1 MRRVN
6 PDYMDKKKEDQQ
18 IKEKTKKN
26 DSQQGT
32 KNNQASGMWQFVK
45 NLFIVNDYVF
55 DELFN
60 LDRIRMSKKSP
71 KGSKQAQDGENS
83 EDRDKQKRHG
93 QREDEHK
100 SGFKYPKKAFTVAE
114 LKSKKEKHRNSE
126 KLDPERLP
134 VSTDIEINLDTLRK
148 LFNLPKNRDVV
159 IREFSIP
166 LNGDTRAA
174 IIYIDGAA
182 DTKLIDGYVLQP
194 LMVLSNLNKSEA
206 GEKDLFISVKNLLV
220 PVNQVAIAEN
230 LQEIIDGIVNGDS
243 AIIINHSNKAL
254 IVETKGWPVRG
265 VGDPKNEKVT
275 QGPQDAFNESFR
287 QNLALV
293 RKRIRS
299 NALVTEYFKIGWRS
313 KTDLALLYLDG
324 VANKKIIR
332 EMRKRLKSIKI
343 AYITDTGIIQ
353 QLVGDSP
360 HSLIPTTLATE
371 RPDRVSAFLNEG
383 HVAIIMDGS
392 PFAIIAPITVWGLL
406 HSPEDYYLNPV
417 VGSFIRIIRVISF
430 FLGVITPAF
439 YIAITNYHPEM
450 IPTDLLLA
458 IAASR
463 ENVPF
468 PVIAE
473 VLMMEFSFE
482 LIREAG
488 LRIPSLMGP
497 TIGIVGALIL
507 GQAAV
512 QANIVSPL
520 LVIVVAVTALSSFT
534 IPNIAFSY
542 TVRLMRFLFIAMASV
557 TGFLGIAFCL
567 MLLTFIVTGM
577 KSLGVSMLAPIAPFR
592 PRSGDIVLRR
602 PFFSFD
608 SMPKYVKPQLKYLQV
623 KLIRKWD
630 PISRNKV
637 KGD

>member
-1 MRRVN
+1 MG
-6 PDYMDKKKEDQQ
+6 
-18 IKEKTKKN
+18 KKN
-26 DSQQGT
+26 NSQREGA
-32 KNNQASGMWQFVK
+32 KRSKIWQLIK
-45 NLFIVNDYVF
+45 NLFVVNDYVF
-55 DELFN
+55 DEMFN
-60 LDRIRMSKKSP
+60 LDRIKISEKTSK
-71 KGSKQAQDGENS
+71 GGKQVGVSEVQGQDQDKEKENV
-83 EDRDKQKRHG
+83 Q
-93 QREDEHK
+93 K
-100 SGFKYPKKAFTVAE
+100 SGFRHPKRALSVAE
-114 LKSKKEKHRNSE
+114 LKAKNEKPQKGE
-126 KLDPERLP
+126 KTDPAKLS
-134 VSTDIEINLDTLRK
+134 VSPDIDITLEALRK
-148 LFNLPKNRDVV
+148 LFHLPKNRDIV

-166 LNGDTRAA
+166 INGQTRAA

-182 DTKLIDGYVLQP
+182 DSKLIDGFVLQP
-194 LMVLSNLNKSEA
+194 LMVLSNLNKPEI
-206 GEKDLFISVKNLLV
+206 EEKNLFQAIKNQLV
-220 PVNQVAIAEN
+220 PSNQVAVAGN
-230 LQEIIDGIVNGDS
+230 LREVMGGVVNGDT
-243 AIIINHSNKAL
+243 AIILDRSDKAL
-254 IVETKGWPVRG
+254 IVETKGWPIRS

-287 QNLALV
+287 LNLALV

-299 NALVTEYFKIGWRS
+299 SSLVTEYFKIGWRS
-313 KTDLALLYLDG
+313 QTDLALLYLEG
-324 VANKKIIR
+324 VANKKIVS
-332 EMRKRLKSIKI
+332 EMRKRIKAIKI

-360 HSLIPTTLATE
+360 YSIIPTSLATE

-383 HVAIIMDGS
+383 HIAIIMDGS
-392 PFAIIAPITVWGLL
+392 PFAIIAPITIWGLL

-417 VGSFIRIIRVISF
+417 VGSFIRIIRVVAF
-430 FLGVITPAF
+430 FIGVITPSF

-468 PVIAE
+468 PVIVE
-473 VLMMEFSFE
+473 VLLMEFSFE

-512 QANIVSPL
+512 QANIVSPI
-520 LVIVVAVTALSSFT
+520 LVIIVAVTALSSFA

-542 TVRLMRFLFIAMASV
+542 TVRLLRFVFIFLASI
-557 TGFLGIAFCL
+557 TGFFGIAFGL
-567 MLLTFIVTGM
+567 MVLTYIVTGM
-577 KSLGVSMLAPIAPFR
+577 KSLGVSMLAPVAPFR
-592 PRSGDIVLRR
+592 PMSGDIVLRR

-608 SMPKYVKPQLKYLQV
+608 SMPKYTKPQTKFMQV

-630 PISRNKV
+630 PVSRNRV
-637 KGD
+637 KGDW

>member
-1 MRRVN
+1 MSN
-6 PDYMDKKKEDQQ
+6 KKDSFKG
-18 IKEKTKKN
+18 KKD
-26 DSQQGT
+26 DST
-32 KNNQASGMWQFVK
+32 SESFMLSKIWQFVK
-45 NLFIVNDYVF
+45 NLFVVNDYVF

-60 LDRIRMSKKSP
+60 IDRVRMSGKKPEGGNQSGNSKDPGQEKPSDDNRKSAFRHP
-71 KGSKQAQDGENS
+71 KRA
-83 EDRDKQKRHG
+83 
-93 QREDEHK
+93 
-100 SGFKYPKKAFTVAE
+100 YTVAE
-114 LKSKKEKHRNSE
+114 LKAKKEKQQIGGKADLE
-126 KLDPERLP
+126 KLP
-134 VSTDIEINLDTLRK
+134 VSADIDINLELLRK
-148 LFNLPKNRDVV
+148 LFNLPKNKDIIV
-159 IREFSIP
+159 REFSIP
-166 LNGDTRAA
+166 YHNETRAA

-182 DTKLIDGYVLQP
+182 NTQIIDGYVLQP
-194 LMVLSNLNKSEA
+194 LMVLSNLNKPET
-206 GEKDLFISVKNLLV
+206 EDHNLFQTVKNLLV
-220 PVNQVAIAEN
+220 PTNQTAVADSIKKV
-230 LQEIIDGIVNGDS
+230 IDGVVNGDT
-243 AIIINHSNKAL
+243 AIIIDRSDKVL
-254 IVETKGWPVRG
+254 IVETKGWPVRSI
-265 VGDPKNEKVT
+265 GDPKNEKVT

-287 QNLALV
+287 QNLALI

-299 NALVTEYFKIGWRS
+299 RSLVTEYFKIGWRS
-313 KTDLALLYLDG
+313 QTDLALLYLDG
-324 VANKKIIR
+324 VTNKKIIS
-332 EMRKRLKSIKI
+332 EMRKRLKAIKM

-360 HSLIPTTLATE
+360 YSLIPTSLATE
-371 RPDRVSAFLNEG
+371 RPDRVTAFLNEG
-383 HVAIIMDGS
+383 HIAIIMDGS
-392 PFAIIAPITVWGLL
+392 PFAIIAPITIWGLL

-430 FLGVITPAF
+430 FVGVITPAF

-473 VLMMEFSFE
+473 VLMMEFAFE

-512 QANIVSPL
+512 QANIVSPI
-520 LVIVVAVTALSSFT
+520 LVIVVALTALSSFT

-542 TVRLMRFLFIAMASV
+542 TVRLLRFVFIFLASI
-557 TGFLGIAFCL
+557 TGFFGIAFGL
-567 MLLTFIVTGM
+567 LVLTFIVTGM
-577 KSLGVSMLAPIAPFR
+577 KSLGVSMLAPVAPFR
-592 PRSGDIVLRR
+592 PMSGDIVLRR

-608 SMPKYVKPQLKYLQV
+608 SVPKYTKPQVKFQQV

-630 PISRNKV
+630 PVSRNRV
-637 KGD
+637 KGDS

>member
-1 MRRVN
+1 MV
-6 PDYMDKKKEDQQ
+6 KKKEDQEV
-18 IKEKTKKN
+18 KEKQFEKSKTQNDTNKKN
-26 DSQQGT
+26 QPSRI
-32 KNNQASGMWQFVK
+32 WQFVK
-45 NLFIVNDYVF
+45 NLFVVNDYVF

-60 LDRIRMSKKSP
+60 LDRVRMSKKSP
-71 KGSKQAQDGENS
+71 KGTEDSKGGKNS
-83 EDRDKQKRHG
+83 EGQDKQKRDG
-93 QREDEHK
+93 QNEGEHK
-100 SGFKYPKKAFTVAE
+100 SGFKHAKKAYTVAE
-114 LKSKKEKHRNSE
+114 LKTQKEKQWNNKKLSPE
-126 KLDPERLP
+126 KLS

-148 LFNLPKNRDVV
+148 LFKLPKNRDIV

-166 LNGDTRAA
+166 CSGKTRAA
-174 IIYIDGAA
+174 IMYIDGAA
-182 DTKLIDGYVLQP
+182 DTRLIDGYVLQP
-194 LMVLSNLNKSEA
+194 LMVFSNLNTSEA
-206 GEKDLFISVKNLLV
+206 AERNLFKTVKDLLV
-220 PVNQVAIAEN
+220 PVNQVAVAEN
-230 LQEIIDGIVNGDS
+230 MQEIIDGIVNGDS
-243 AIIINHSNKAL
+243 AIIIDNSDKAL
-254 IVETKGWPVRG
+254 IVETKGWPGRG

-299 NALVTEYFKIGWRS
+299 SALVTEYLKIGWRS

-324 VANKKIIR
+324 VANKKIVR

-353 QLVGDSP
+353 QLVSDSP
-360 HSLIPTTLATE
+360 YSVVPTSLATE
-371 RPDRVSAFLNEG
+371 RPDRVTAFLNEG
-383 HVAIIMDGS
+383 HIAVIMDGS
-392 PFAIIAPITVWGLL
+392 PFAIIAPITIWGLL

-417 VGSFIRIIRVISF
+417 VGSFTRIIRVISF
-430 FLGVITPAF
+430 FLGVMTPAF
-439 YIAITNYHPEM
+439 YVAITNYHPEM

-458 IAASR
+458 IAATR

-473 VLMMEFSFE
+473 VLLMEFSFE

-488 LRIPSLMGP
+488 VRIPSLLGP

-512 QANIVSPL
+512 QANIVSPI
-520 LVIVVAVTALSSFT
+520 LVIVVAITALSSFT

-542 TVRLMRFLFIAMASV
+542 TVRLLRFVLIFLASV
-557 TGFLGIAFCL
+557 TGFFGIAFGL
-567 MLLTFIVTGM
+567 MALTYMVTGM
-577 KSLGVSMLAPIAPFR
+577 KSLGVSMLAPVAPFR
-592 PRSGDIVLRR
+592 PRSGDVVLRR

-608 SMPKYVKPQLKYLQV
+608 SMPRYTKPQTKFLQV

-630 PISRNKV
+630 PVSRNKL
-637 KGD
+637 KGDW

>member
-1 MRRVN
+1 MG
-6 PDYMDKKKEDQQ
+6 KQKEDQEV
-18 IKEKTKKN
+18 KEKQFQKSKSHQETNESK
-26 DSQQGT
+26 S
-32 KNNQASGMWQFVK
+32 SRMWQYIK
-45 NLFIVNDYVF
+45 NLFVVNDYVF

-60 LDRIRMSKKSP
+60 LDRVRMSKKSP
-71 KGSKQAQDGENS
+71 KGSKDGNEAENS
-83 EDRDKQKRHG
+83 EGKDKQKD
-93 QREDEHK
+93 REQTGEEQKLGYKH
-100 SGFKYPKKAFTVAE
+100 PKKAYTVAE
-114 LKSKKEKHRNSE
+114 LKAKKEKPRINHRIDPE
-126 KLDPERLP
+126 KLS
-134 VSTDIEINLDTLRK
+134 VSTDLEINLDNLRK
-148 LFNLPKNRDVV
+148 LFNLPKNRDIV
-159 IREFSIP
+159 IREFIIP
-166 LNGDTRAA
+166 LNGGTKAA
-174 IIYIDGAA
+174 VMYIDGAA

-194 LMVLSNLNKSEA
+194 LMLLSNLNKSEA
-206 GEKDLFISVKNLLV
+206 DDKNLLRSVKNLLV
-220 PVNQVAIAEN
+220 PVNQFAVAEN
-230 LQEIIDGIVNGDS
+230 LQEIIDGVVNGDS
-243 AIIINHSNKAL
+243 AIIIDGSDKAL
-254 IVETKGWPVRG
+254 IVETKGWPGRS

-324 VANKKIIR
+324 VANKKIVR

-360 HSLIPTTLATE
+360 YSMVPTSLATE

-383 HVAIIMDGS
+383 HIAIIMDGS
-392 PFAIIAPITVWGLL
+392 PFAVIAPITIWGLL

-473 VLMMEFSFE
+473 VLMMEFAFE

-512 QANIVSPL
+512 QANIVSPI
-520 LVIVVAVTALSSFT
+520 LVIVVAITALSSFT

-542 TVRLMRFLFIAMASV
+542 TVRLMRFLFIGLASV
-557 TGFLGIAFCL
+557 TGFLGIAFGL
-567 MLLTFIVTGM
+567 MTLTYMVTGM

-637 KGD
+637 KGDS